1 LVGTKRRYWLRFC
14 FFLSSSV
21 AVPVVVEPSVELVP
35 EAVVDCEALP
45 LADWLP
51 VLVVAVWPEVWLPVV
66 AFDVEVTVW
75 SPVVVALSIVRL
87 ERPRRSMFGLKVDV
101 DPVTDVLVSVEEPVI
116 EELCEVVDPVTEGL
130 AVALPAAF
138 TPVVAFCV
146 VEALGLVEV
155 LGAFVPA
162 AAELAELLAV
172 ACESGMQSMWTGL
185 DERSPAMPV
194 SLPASLPA
202 FGWFSSLHS
211 GLADVPVVEAVGL
224 LVELLALS
232 VDCAHAG
239 AVPSNAASVM
249 VLR

>member
-1 LVGTKRRYWLRFC
+1 
-14 FFLSSSV
+14 
-21 AVPVVVEPSVELVP
+21 
-35 EAVVDCEALP
+35 
-45 LADWLP
+45 
-51 VLVVAVWPEVWLPVV
+51 
-66 AFDVEVTVW
+66 
-75 SPVVVALSIVRL
+75 LSIVRL

-138 TPVVAFCV
+138 TPVVALCV

-162 AAELAELLAV
+162 ATELAELRAV
-172 ACESGMQSMWTGL
+172 ACESGTQSMWTGL

-194 SLPASLPA
+194 SLPACFPA

-211 GLADVPVVEAVGL
+211 GFAVVPLVEAVGL
-224 LVELLALS
+224 EVELLALS
-232 VDCAHAG
+232 VDCAQAG